1 MTTDKQSTRV
11 LVTGANGF
19 LGRYV
24 VAQLLEQKDAHYSVR
39 CLVRVGSQLNGL
51 DPDRVEVVRA
61 SLDDANAIPGVLEGV
76 DIVVHL
82 AASKGGSPMGMFAE
96 TVVSTEKLMAC
107 IASSGVRKLVF
118 CSSFSVY
125 GASQLPT
132 DATFDESCPI
142 EPQPNR
148 RDPYAW
154 CKYYQEQWIKSHAND
169 IDLVIV
175 RPGVIFGED
184 QGLLSPRVGMHL
196 PGLPIFLKIGGRA
209 KVPLTHVD
217 NCADLIAKAAL
228 LDSVKNDVFNA
239 VDDDCPKQSE
249 YLALYEEHIGKIRNK
264 LPLPYPLFLFASW
277 SYDLLHRLSNGNFP
291 AIFSAYKARSMY
303 RRFEFSNAHAKN
315 VLGWSPRLSLQDA
328 IKESAA
334 FIKEQEPV

>member
-1 MTTDKQSTRV
+1 MTTDKKNTRI

-24 VAQLLEQKDAHYSVR
+24 VAQLLAQKGADYSIR

-51 DPDRVEVVRA
+51 DPNKVEIVRA
-61 SLDDANAIPGVLEGV
+61 SLDDANAIPGVLDSV

-96 TVVSTEKLMAC
+96 TVVSTEKLMSC
-107 IASSGVRKLVF
+107 IANSGVRKLVF

-125 GASQLPT
+125 GSSQLPT
-132 DATFDESCPI
+132 GATFDENCPV
-142 EPQPNR
+142 EPKPNQ

-154 CKYYQEQWIKSHAND
+154 CKYYQERWIKSHAKN

-175 RPGVIFGED
+175 RPGVIYGED
-184 QGLLSPRVGMHL
+184 QGLLSPRVGMQL

-228 LDSVKNDVFNA
+228 MDSVRDDVFNA
-239 VDDDCPKQSE
+239 VDDDCPTQRE
-249 YLALYEEHIGKIRNK
+249 YLALYEEHIGKIKNK

-277 SYDLLHRLSNGNFP
+277 SYNLLHRLSNGNFP
-291 AIFSAYKARSMY
+291 AIFSAYKTRSMY
-303 RRFEFSNAHAKN
+303 RRFEFTNAHAKT
-315 VLGWSPRLSLQDA
+315 VLGWTPCIPLQDA
-328 IKESAA
+328 MKESAA
-334 FIKEQEPV
+334 FIRDQAPG